1 MKILEDRLYKYLSL
15 VSFEKSVEDKLETN
29 QLSVVMESSHAPR
42 LAFSPEQRV
51 SKFIFVVT
59 K

>member
-29 QLSVVMESSHAPR
+29 QLSVVMESSHAH
-42 LAFSPEQRV
+42 AIYFCCD
-51 SKFIFVVT
+51 FVVT